1 MTQVVTHTAYGT
13 ERRWQRRL
21 VITLFTVAL
30 LVLPLAVT
38 NDYYLRIFVL
48 SGFYIILAVS
58 LNITTGFTGL
68 LSVGHA
74 AFFGMGAYMSALL
87 MVDSGWS
94 FWPALLVG
102 AGAAA
107 VIGCALGFMAIRL
120 RGDYLAIATICF
132 AEVLRLLALNWT
144 AVTRGPMGIPGIPA
158 PEFFGVALDTQ
169 QAFYYLVVA
178 AVALVIYTASVIKSS
193 PFGQALLALRDNEMA
208 AEATGINTRLYKV
221 IAFTIGAMFAGL
233 AGSIYAPWL
242 TFISPDNFS
251 YLESVM
257 ILCMLIVGGLGSIW
271 GVAFG
276 AVLITVSLEILRP
289 FETFR
294 MAIFGILLVALM
306 IYRPQ
311 GMFGEFEWRG
321 FTAMRESIRNLL
333 FGRGAQTGEKTP

>member
-1 MTQVVTHTAYGT
+1 MNEVTYIAKGA
-13 ERRWQRRL
+13 ERRRSQRF
-21 VITLFTVAL
+21 VIALAVVAL
-30 LVLPLAVT
+30 LVLPWVIT
-38 NDYYLRIFVL
+38 NDYYLRIVVL
-48 SGFYIILAVS
+48 SGFYTILAVS

-87 MVDSGWS
+87 MVNTGWS
-94 FWPALLVG
+94 FWPALLAG
-102 AGAAA
+102 ASAAA

-144 AVTRGPMGIPGIPA
+144 AVTRGPMGVPGIPA
-158 PEFFGVALDTQ
+158 PELFGMALDTQ
-169 QAFYYLVVA
+169 QAFYYLVGA
-178 AVALVIYTASVIKSS
+178 AVVLVIYTASVIKAS

-233 AGSIYAPWL
+233 AGAIYAPWL

-276 AVLITVSLEILRP
+276 AILITVSLEILRP

-294 MAIFGILLVALM
+294 MAIFGGLLVALM

-311 GMFGEFEWRG
+311 GMFGDFEWRG
-321 FTAMRESIRNLL
+321 FAALRESIRSLL
-333 FGRGAQTGEKTP
+333 FGRRSQTGENAP